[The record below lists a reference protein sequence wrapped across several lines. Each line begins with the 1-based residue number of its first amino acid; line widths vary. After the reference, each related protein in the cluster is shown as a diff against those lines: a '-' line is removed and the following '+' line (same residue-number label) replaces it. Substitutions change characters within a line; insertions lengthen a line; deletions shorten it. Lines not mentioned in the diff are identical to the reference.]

1 MTQFSFDKT
10 KIICRVIIALGVIVL
25 LYGLWQY
32 MPKEF
37 DSDVT
42 ASVFWLIIAKR
53 TTYPL
58 SGLILILL
66 GVMLL
71 RVMDGTMREIE
82 AIRNEILSL
91 RKEVDKLKP

>member
-53 TTYPL
+53 TTYP
-58 SGLILILL
+58 
-66 GVMLL
+66 
-71 RVMDGTMREIE
+71 
-82 AIRNEILSL
+82 
-91 RKEVDKLKP
+91 